1 MRPEPS
7 PRRTS
12 SALPHQ
18 AGGTPHNT
26 QGGGD
31 LRVVQGGQAV
41 EDAAIANLVA
51 EWTRIGMHP
60 DRIKTLTSDARAMM
74 RLIRGVKP

>member
-1 MRPEPS
+1 
-7 PRRTS
+7 
-12 SALPHQ
+12 
-18 AGGTPHNT
+18 
-26 QGGGD
+26 